1 MKKADP
7 GWLLIIS
14 VTICLTAA
22 GLAGS
27 GLKSKSL
34 MENQKLAKQESLD
47 KYLSGLISKGEPGLA
62 AAVLKNGQP
71 AIIYTAGVV
80 DVKSLQPITA
90 RSNFRLASVTK
101 QFTATA
107 IMLLARDGHLRY
119 DQSLRDYF
127 PDFPPY
133 GQAMTIRQLLTH
145 TSGLPEYEGLVP
157 EADPAKEIEDQQITD
172 RQVLELLKQLK
183 AGDFPPGEEWR
194 YSNSGYV
201 LLGLIIEK
209 ASGQSFD
216 EFLHDRIFAPLGME
230 TTVLYE
236 RNKNTVQSRA
246 YGHTRVSGR
255 WQIKDQSL
263 ASATRGDGR
272 IYSSVEDLIKWDQ
285 AWRDESLLTNDEKKL
300 ALTPVKVRG
309 KGPVDPDGRPA
320 AYGFGWFLNP
330 WEGHPRAW
338 HYGETTGFRTTI
350 QRFYEDGLT
359 IIILA
364 NRDDLNP
371 SSLALRLARS
381 FYRQKVDRNFH
392 FLIMIG
398 GPSGTKGL

>member
-145 TSGLPEYEGLVP
+145 TSGLPEYEDLVP

-209 ASGQSFD
+209 ASGQSFA

-359 IIILA
+359 VIILA

-381 FYRQKVDRNFH
+381 FLSSKSR
-392 FLIMIG
+392 
-398 GPSGTKGL
+398 

>member
-22 GLAGS
+22 GPAGS

-145 TSGLPEYEGLVP
+145 TSGLPEYEDLVP

-209 ASGQSFD
+209 ASGQSFA

-309 KGPVDPDGRPA
+309 KGPVGPDGRPA

-359 IIILA
+359 VIILA

-381 FYRQKVDRNFH
+381 FLSSKSR
-392 FLIMIG
+392 
-398 GPSGTKGL
+398 

>member
-1 MKKADP
+1 MKKADL

-14 VTICLTAA
+14 VTICLAAA

-34 MENQKLAKQESLD
+34 TENQKLAKQESLD

-71 AIIYTAGVV
+71 AMIYTAGVV

-107 IMLLARDGHLRY
+107 IMLLARDGRLSY

-127 PDFPPY
+127 PDFPAY

-145 TSGLPEYEGLVP
+145 TSGLPEYEDLMP
-157 EADPAKEIEDQQITD
+157 AADPAREIEEQQITD

-183 AGDFPPGEEWR
+183 TGDFPPGEEWR

-209 ASGQSFD
+209 ASGQPFD

-230 TTVLYE
+230 ATVLYE

-309 KGPVDPDGRPA
+309 KGPVDPDGHPA

-359 IIILA
+359 VIILA
-364 NRDDLNP
+364 NRDDLDP
-371 SSLALRLARS
+371 SSLALRLAGS
-381 FYRQKVDRNFH
+381 FLSSKSR
-392 FLIMIG
+392 
-398 GPSGTKGL
+398 

>member
-1 MKKADP
+1 MKKA
-7 GWLLIIS
+7 GLSLLLVLSI
-14 VTICLTAA
+14 TICLVAG

-34 MENQKLAKQESLD
+34 MENQKVAKQESLD
-47 KYLSGLISKGEPGLA
+47 KYFSGLVSKDEPGLA
-62 AAVLKNGQP
+62 VAVLKNGQP

-80 DVKSLQPITA
+80 DVKSLRPITA
-90 RSNFRLASVTK
+90 GSNFRLASVTK
-101 QFTATA
+101 QFTASA
-107 IMLLARDGHLRY
+107 IMLLARDGRLRY

-127 PDFPPY
+127 PDFPAY

-145 TSGLPEYEGLVP
+145 TSGLPEYEDLVP

-172 RQVLELLKQLK
+172 GQVLELLKQLK
-183 AGDFPPGEEWR
+183 AADFPPGEEWR

-201 LLGLIIEK
+201 LLGLIVEK
-209 ASGQSFD
+209 ASGQPFA

-236 RNKNTVQSRA
+236 RNKNTVENRA
-246 YGHTRVSGR
+246 YGHTRVAGR

-285 AWRDESLLTNDEKKL
+285 AWRGESLLTKEEKKL

-309 KGPVDPDGRPA
+309 RGPVGPDGQPA

-330 WEGHPRAW
+330 WQGHQRAW

-364 NRDDLNP
+364 NRDDLDP
-371 SSLALRLARS
+371 SSLALRLAG
-381 FYRQKVDRNFH
+381 NF
-392 FLIMIG
+392 LRL
-398 GPSGTKGL
+398 KNK

>member
-1 MKKADP
+1 MKKADL

-14 VTICLTAA
+14 VTICLAAA

-34 MENQKLAKQESLD
+34 TENQKLAKQESLD

-71 AIIYTAGVV
+71 AMIYTAGVV

-107 IMLLARDGHLRY
+107 IMLLARDGRLSY

-127 PDFPPY
+127 PDFPAY

-145 TSGLPEYEGLVP
+145 TSGLPEYEDLMP
-157 EADPAKEIEDQQITD
+157 AADPAREIEEQQITD
-172 RQVLELLKQLK
+172 RQVLELLIQLK
-183 AGDFPPGEEWR
+183 TGDFPPGEEWR

-209 ASGQSFD
+209 ASGQPFD

-230 TTVLYE
+230 ATILYE

-309 KGPVDPDGRPA
+309 KGPVDPDGHPA

-359 IIILA
+359 VIILA
-364 NRDDLNP
+364 NRDDLDP

-381 FYRQKVDRNFH
+381 FLSSKSR
-392 FLIMIG
+392 
-398 GPSGTKGL
+398 

>member
-1 MKKADP
+1 MKKADL

-14 VTICLTAA
+14 VTICLAAA

-34 MENQKLAKQESLD
+34 TENQKLAKQESLD

-71 AIIYTAGVV
+71 AMIYTAGVV

-107 IMLLARDGHLRY
+107 IMLLARDGRLSY

-127 PDFPPY
+127 PDFPAY

-145 TSGLPEYEGLVP
+145 TSGLPEYEDLMP
-157 EADPAKEIEDQQITD
+157 AADPAREIEEQQITD

-183 AGDFPPGEEWR
+183 TGDFPPGEEWR

-209 ASGQSFD
+209 ASGQPFD

-230 TTVLYE
+230 ATILYE

-309 KGPVDPDGRPA
+309 KGPVDPDGHPA

-359 IIILA
+359 VIILA
-364 NRDDLNP
+364 NRDDLDP

-381 FYRQKVDRNFH
+381 FLSSKSR
-392 FLIMIG
+392 
-398 GPSGTKGL
+398 